1 MRRESDLS
9 FLEHPAILTP
19 YGRSTWLPLVAAL
32 GAATIACALWFK
44 WGLILTIPLL
54 AFVLWFFRD
63 PERRSSDSDSALISP
78 ADGEVV
84 EIMTAQEPDH
94 VKGPVTK
101 ISIFMSVVS
110 VHVNRAPCDAEVVWV
125 KPMDGTFLNAMRAE
139 SGLENVRTLIAL
151 RRPDGSPLL
160 VKQIAGL
167 IARRIICPLKPGDRL
182 LRGQRFGMIKFG
194 SRVEVFIPQDKP
206 FEPQVRLGQ
215 MVKAGQTTLGVW
227 R

>member
-1 MRRESDLS
+1 M
-9 FLEHPAILTP
+9 
-19 YGRSTWLPLVAAL
+19 PLVAAL
-32 GAATIACALWFK
+32 AAATVACAIWFQ
-44 WGLILTIPLL
+44 WGLVLTVPVLV
-54 AFVLWFFRD
+54 FVLWFFRD
-63 PERRSSDSDSALISP
+63 PERRSEAPENALISP

-94 VKGPVTK
+94 IKGPATK

-125 KPMDGTFLNAMRAE
+125 KPMEGTFVNAMRAE

-151 RRPDGSPLL
+151 KRPDGSPLL
-160 VKQIAGL
+160 MKQIAGL
-167 IARRIICPLKPGDRL
+167 IARRIICPLKPGDK
-182 LRGQRFGMIKFG
+182 LRRGERFGMIKFG
-194 SRVEVFIPQDKP
+194 SRVEVFLPQGKP

-215 MVKAGQTTLGVW
+215 MVKAGETALGVW